1 MYLSFNIF
9 KTVVCE
15 VNLMTRHL
23 SIKFPAFISSLFT
36 VLLFLFLYVS
46 PALAEKFHI
55 VYILADDIDIA
66 LDYKENVESVLGE
79 DISRKLKIVGQ
90 GDKFSVIYDG
100 GDSSFSVTRT
110 LVEHGD
116 MLEKAGFD
124 LPFASKEKDYHGLY
138 NVSYGMGPNMEP
150 LKKLYHKVYGVL
162 GEDVGQNL
170 FIEETAWGNYTLIYR
185 RRGDNQSTYKV
196 ARRHA
201 KMLRSKRIKTSITE
215 ENNNK
220 VVFGE
225 SSLLNEEELDVV
237 VSKDDIKQEAPE
249 DAEGPAIDDGK
260 IVAKAP
266 ILTDKDESAT
276 QIAKPIDPSTT
287 KPPELPPVTPV
298 QLPVKPFPPKDIK
311 IGFKKIYIAKN
322 KAQQKK
328 LRSTVKNFKKSK
340 SSKRFEQTI
349 ETHIAKLRRKGRIS
363 KDEATGWMVF
373 DLARDQSVVDINA
386 DRKFQAASMI
396 KPFVALAF
404 FHQVKTGKLKYG
416 PKSKRNM
423 ARMIQRSSNSA
434 TNWVMKQVGGPKSC
448 QRILKKYY
456 GSIFKGTEI
465 IEYIPAGGRTYRNRA
480 YPSDYVRFL
489 RSLWD
494 KKLPYSSE
502 MRRLMALPGR
512 DRLYHGTPIPR
523 GTLVYNKTGS
533 TAHLCGDMGI
543 LVPKTKSGRRYP
555 YVIVGVIEK
564 KSRPSN
570 YGSWVANRSK
580 VIREVST
587 IVYKEMKKEHKLL

>member
-1 MYLSFNIF
+1 
-9 KTVVCE
+9 
-15 VNLMTRHL
+15 MTRHL
-23 SIKFPAFISSLFT
+23 SIKSPTFFSCFLV
-36 VLLFLFLYVS
+36 VLLFIFLYVT

-55 VYILADDIDIA
+55 VYILADDIDNA

-90 GDKFSVIYDG
+90 GDKFCVIYDG

-116 MLEKAGFD
+116 LLEKAGFD
-124 LPFASKEKDYHGLY
+124 LPFASKEKDYYGLY

-196 ARRHA
+196 AKRHA
-201 KMLRSKRIKTSITE
+201 KMLRSERIKTSITE

-249 DAEGPAIDDGK
+249 DGDGSAVDEGK
-260 IVAKAP
+260 VVVKAP
-266 ILTDKDESAT
+266 ILTDNNEST
-276 QIAKPIDPSTT
+276 QIAQPTVPETT
-287 KPPELPPVTPV
+287 KLPELPPVPPV
-298 QLPVKPFPPKDIK
+298 TLPVKPFLPKDIK
-311 IGFKKIYIAKN
+311 IGFKKTYIAKN
-322 KAQQKK
+322 KAKQKK
-328 LRSTVKNFKKSK
+328 LRSTVKDFKKSK
-340 SSKRFEQTI
+340 SSERFEKTI
-349 ETHIAKLRRKGRIS
+349 ESHIAKLRRKGRIS

-373 DLARDQSVVDINA
+373 DLARDQSIVDINA

-404 FHQVKTGKLKYG
+404 FHQVKSGKLKYG
-416 PKSKRNM
+416 PKSKRKM
-423 ARMIQRSSNSA
+423 AAMIQRSNNSA

-456 GSIFKGTEI
+456 AGIFKGTEI

-494 KKLPYSSE
+494 RKLPYSSE

-512 DRLYHGTPIPR
+512 DRLYDGTPIPR

-543 LVPKTKSGRRYP
+543 LVPKTRSGRRYP

-570 YGSWVANRSK
+570 YGSWVASRSK